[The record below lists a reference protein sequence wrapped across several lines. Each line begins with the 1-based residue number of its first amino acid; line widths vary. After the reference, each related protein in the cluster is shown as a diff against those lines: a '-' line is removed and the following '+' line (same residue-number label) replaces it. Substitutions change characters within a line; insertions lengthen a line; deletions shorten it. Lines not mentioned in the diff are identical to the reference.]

1 VHDTIAR
8 RKNIKGPA
16 VVDATVHFAKL
27 PRDGV
32 TTRTVGA
39 RDGTT
44 RCRVL
49 EAVKHVS
56 SLPVL
61 DEVPS
66 VFRGTPSKWTEYL
79 AVGRRVGKV

>member
-1 VHDTIAR
+1 VHNTIAR

-39 RDGTT
+39 GYRTT
-44 RCRVL
+44 WCWIR
-49 EAVKHVS
+49 
-56 SLPVL
+56 
-61 DEVPS
+61 
-66 VFRGTPSKWTEYL
+66 
-79 AVGRRVGKV
+79 